1 VVTAGKGKIRVRQDV
16 YPVQAGSAVFV
27 EALLEHKFFDVEER
41 LETLVFFAPA
51 EPSRKGA

>member
-1 VVTAGKGKIRVRQDV
+1 MVTAGKGKIRVRQDV